1 MIRNENLIIFS
12 LILGF
17 YLVLPKEVDA
27 SLASPFQAPKG
38 LRSLSKFLFDLKMR
52 KSKKGQLKMEPT
64 DPPSME
70 YEYSEYSKKFPNYKR
85 LSWSLRFSHVFIKK

>member
-1 MIRNENLIIFS
+1 MIRNETLILFC

-17 YLVLPKEVDA
+17 YSLLPKEVD
-27 SLASPFQAPKG
+27 SSGASPFHAPKG

-52 KSKKGQLKMEPT
+52 KSKKGQLKMERSKTT

-70 YEYSEYSKKFPNYKR
+70 YEYSEYSKKFPNNK
-85 LSWSLRFSHVFIKK
+85 

>member
-1 MIRNENLIIFS
+1 MIRNENLILFC
-12 LILGF
+12 LILAF
-17 YLVLPKEVDA
+17 YLVLPKKVDA
-27 SLASPFQAPKG
+27 SIASQFEAPKG

-70 YEYSEYSKKFPNYKR
+70 YEFQYSEKFPNKKIFTCF
-85 LSWSLRFSHVFIKK
+85 LSKMNKQN

>member
-1 MIRNENLIIFS
+1 MIRNENLIFFC

-27 SLASPFQAPKG
+27 SVASPFQAPKG

-70 YEYSEYSKKFPNYKR
+70 YDEIQYSYSEKFPNNK
-85 LSWSLRFSHVFIKK
+85 

>member
-1 MIRNENLIIFS
+1 MIRNETLILFC

-17 YLVLPKEVDA
+17 YSLLPKEVDA
-27 SLASPFQAPKG
+27 SGASPFHAPKG

-70 YEYSEYSKKFPNYKR
+70 YEYSEYSKKFPNNNR
-85 LSWSLRFSHVFIKK
+85 LS

>member
-38 LRSLSKFLFDLKMR
+38 LRSMSKFLFDLKMR
-52 KSKKGQLKMEPT
+52 KSPKGQLKMEPT

-70 YEYSEYSKKFPNYKR
+70 YEYCEKFPNNKR
-85 LSWSLRFSHVFIKK
+85 LSWSLRFSHGFIEN

>member
-1 MIRNENLIIFS
+1 MIRNENLILFC

-27 SLASPFQAPKG
+27 SLASQFQAPKG

-70 YEYSEYSKKFPNYKR
+70 YEFQYSEKFPNNKL
-85 LSWSLRFSHVFIKK
+85 LSWSLRFSHGFIKN

>member
-38 LRSLSKFLFDLKMR
+38 LRSMSKVLFDLKMR
-52 KSKKGQLKMEPT
+52 KSKKGQLKMERFINPTEPT

-70 YEYSEYSKKFPNYKR
+70 YEYCEKFPNNN
-85 LSWSLRFSHVFIKK
+85 LSD